1 MKILY
6 ISGPSFLDMDL
17 SFVRAMNE
25 HAECYYLCDIYPKLY
40 RATALDLRDAPRTA
54 KIYPMTEIE
63 GMRSFSE
70 MVPINRCH
78 VINRTSNHPLHPSN
92 LFLQTSLLRFIL
104 DLNPDVIHF
113 NNLVYFN
120 HFYLFLFRQ
129 KLIISIHD
137 PFPHS
142 GEEQDAL
149 SLSARLYRFLN
160 RLLVRRHLLYNEKM
174 TDAYALSRRISPARV
189 ITSRLGPYDY
199 LKSIRTFS
207 DVASCDFLFFG
218 RIQRY
223 KGIDLLL
230 EAFQLVLK
238 QAPLARLVIA
248 GSGAFWFD
256 PASYG
261 IPEKNLCI
269 INRFIPGP
277 ELADLIESTRVVV
290 CPYRDATQ
298 SGVVMSAFAFCKP
311 VIVTDVG
318 ALREVVEHEVTGVVV
333 PPDDAAALAKAMLGF
348 LGDEFTQK
356 DWETTINRVFFVE
369 EGSWRAIAAEL
380 LQKYQTQ

>member
-1 MKILY
+1 L
-6 ISGPSFLDMDL
+6 
-17 SFVRAMNE
+17 
-25 HAECYYLCDIYPKLY
+25 
-40 RATALDLRDAPRTA
+40 
-54 KIYPMTEIE
+54 
-63 GMRSFSE
+63 
-70 MVPINRCH
+70 
-78 VINRTSNHPLHPSN
+78 
-92 LFLQTSLLRFIL
+92 LLRFIL
-104 DLNPDVIHF
+104 DLDPDVIHF

-120 HFYLFLFRQ
+120 HFYLFLFRA

-149 SLSARLYRFLN
+149 SLSARMYRLLN
-160 RLLVRRHLLYNEKM
+160 RLMVRRHLLYNEKM
-174 TDAYALSRRISPARV
+174 TDAYAVSRRISPDRV

-199 LKSIRTFS
+199 LKSIRTCA
-207 DVASCDFLFFG
+207 DVERCDFLFFG

-248 GSGAFWFD
+248 GSGNFWFD
-256 PASYG
+256 PESYG

-277 ELADLIESTRVVV
+277 ELADLIESSRVVV

-318 ALREVVEHEVTGVVV
+318 ALREVVEHEVTGLVV
-333 PPDDAAALAKAMLGF
+333 PPDDADALSQAMLS
-348 LGDEFTQK
+348 FTIDNSPRN
-356 DWETTINRVFFVE
+356 DWSACIHHCFHE
-369 EGSWRAIAAEL
+369 ESGSWRVITKQL
-380 LQKYQTQ
+380 LEKYQQSTIQ